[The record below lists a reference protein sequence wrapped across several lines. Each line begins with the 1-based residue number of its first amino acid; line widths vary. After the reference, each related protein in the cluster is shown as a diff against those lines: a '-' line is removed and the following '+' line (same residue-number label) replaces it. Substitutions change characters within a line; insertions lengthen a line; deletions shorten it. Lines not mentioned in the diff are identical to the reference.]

1 MICKGASASRC
12 EKSSTK
18 GPWLKKSGLSPLGPN
33 CCVNSVCK
41 RDQSLVLR
49 ISATSC
55 SCELLISK
63 EACPDGLSVEE
74 AGMDEKSKMV
84 IGRSWQILLDQKAIF
99 DLLNILR
106 NSKTVA

>member
-1 MICKGASASRC
+1 M
-12 EKSSTK
+12 
-18 GPWLKKSGLSPLGPN
+18 
-33 CCVNSVCK
+33 
-41 RDQSLVLR
+41 
-49 ISATSC
+49 
-55 SCELLISK
+55 ISK